1 MIPWILSVIQGVKK
15 MVKKRRKWIVLLFLV
30 LLPVL
35 GAGVYI
41 SDYYHAD
48 QTALEALVPDEVTEI
63 TETDFGWCF
72 DGPGNDTAMIFY
84 PGGKVEETAYAPLL
98 HELASAGTDVFL
110 VKMPARLAVFSI
122 DKAGSIMDRY
132 DYRHWYIGGHSLG
145 GASAAYFAEK
155 NASRLD
161 GLILLASYSAKKLD
175 DDLDVL
181 LVFGSADGVLNM
193 QKYRENRKNVSADA
207 EEYIIEGG
215 NHCQFGSYGF
225 QSGDGMASIPAAE
238 QVHETVSSITEF
250 MAENDN

>member
-1 MIPWILSVIQGVKK
+1 MKKILKILPFAVVIILISVFFIYT
-15 MVKKRRKWIVLLFLV
+15 
-30 LLPVL
+30 
-35 GAGVYI
+35 A
-41 SDYYHAD
+41 DYYRAD
-48 QTALEALVPDEVTEI
+48 TSAEKALASGGGVTVEKA
-63 TETDFGWCF
+63 DYGFFF
-72 DGPGNDTAMIFY
+72 DGPGEDCALIFY

-181 LVFGSADGVLNM
+181 LVYGSADGVLNM
-193 QKYRENRKNVSADA
+193 QKYRENRQNVPADA

>member
-1 MIPWILSVIQGVKK
+1 MMIRKK
-15 MVKKRRKWIVLLFLV
+15 LKWLIPLLLCLLLV
-30 LLPVL
+30 L
-35 GAGVYI
+35 GTGMYI
-41 SDYYHAD
+41 ADYYHAD
-48 QTALEALVPDEVTEI
+48 QTALDALVPDEVTEI

-110 VKMPARLAVFSI
+110 VKMPARLAIFSI
-122 DKAGSIMDRY
+122 DKAGSIIDRY

-145 GASAAYFAEK
+145 GVSAAYFAEK

-161 GLILLASYSAKKLD
+161 GLILLASYSAKKLE

-181 LVFGSADGVLNM
+181 LVYGSADGVMNM
-193 QKYRENRKNVSADA
+193 QKYRENRQNVPADA
-207 EEYIIEGG
+207 EEYMIEGG

-225 QSGDGMASIPAAE
+225 QSGDGRASIPAAG
-238 QVHETVSSITEF
+238 QVHETVSAITEF
-250 MAENDN
+250 MAGNQN

>member
-1 MIPWILSVIQGVKK
+1 MIPRTSVCHQGSEK
-15 MVKKRRKWIVLLFLV
+15 MVKKKLKWLVPLILCLLLA
-30 LLPVL
+30 L

-181 LVFGSADGVLNM
+181 LVYGSADGVLNM
-193 QKYRENRKNVSADA
+193 QKYRENRQNVPVDA

-225 QSGDGMASIPAAE
+225 QSGDGMASIPAVE

-250 MAENDN
+250 MAGNEN